1 MKKLFTAL
9 ALSLSL
15 ALSLGVAACSGT
27 ENGGT
32 SGKFEQLNTA
42 ESVYGFSA
50 ASAGMLVSSMNGGE
64 ASAFAAALAAGTE
77 QTAPETGTEQTAP
90 ETGSEQTAPETGTE
104 QTAPATGSE
113 QTTPETSEPA
123 SELDGYMALVESL
136 LSDGGF
142 TVEETASDR
151 AGYET
156 KMVVSYRDL
165 HGNTLQYELHYNR
178 IEYAGNGGG
187 YGDYEDHDDYG
198 DHDRDRDRDR
208 DRDDRREDETE
219 EEYGLEGVMVID
231 GTDYAVRGERETET
245 EGNESESETTF
256 RVELGEGKYI
266 LVEQSHESEGV
277 ETEQEYSYSVFEN
290 GRLSERS
297 TFEYESERGET
308 EIKMTYRK
316 GSENSVFYFERET
329 VRGEEVIRLRVGSGN
344 ASQSWYVQVSQDA
357 EGRPHYEYVPAGR

>member
-64 ASAFAAALAAGTE
+64 ASAFAAALAAGS
-77 QTAPETGTEQTAP
+77 EQTAP
-90 ETGSEQTAPETGTE
+90 ETGSEQTAPE
-104 QTAPATGSE
+104 TGSE

-266 LVEQSHESEGV
+266 LVEQSHESEGG